1 MSYALEALVARL
13 SQTLPPRS
21 WTRDPALI
29 EAHLSEWRKRHH
41 GNTPLMA
48 MPETTEEVSLVV
60 RACAEAGVAIT
71 PQGGNTGLVGGQIP
85 KGEVLLSLKRMN
97 KIRSVSADD
106 DAITAEAGV
115 ILTAVHEVADAVGR
129 FFPLSLASQG
139 SATIGGLI
147 STNAGGVHVVRFG
160 MMREQVLGLEVVLPD
175 GRVLPALKALR
186 KDNTGYDL
194 KQMFIGAEGTLGVIT
209 AATLKLQPKP
219 AEHIL
224 AAVSLEGPDAGLE
237 LFHFMKRETGALIA
251 FELMNRLTVD
261 LVAEAFPHIRNPLP
275 NAKQWQGLIEFE
287 SIREQGLR
295 EAVER
300 ALEGA
305 IEKGLIDDAAVA
317 ENLTQ
322 AAEFWKLREEISGA
336 ERTQTGGQTHM
347 DISIPV
353 ARVPDFIRKASAA
366 VKKVAPT
373 ARICAFGHA
382 GDGNIHYT
390 ILQHRGPHDEAF
402 AALLPA
408 ITQAAQD
415 EAIALGGS
423 ISAEHGIGVTRRGEL
438 PRYKD
443 AVTLDVMARVKA
455 ALDPDRI
462 MNPRALT

>member
-1 MSYALEALVARL
+1 MADAHEALIARL
-13 SQTLPPRS
+13 TQSLPPKS
-21 WTRDPALI
+21 WTRDPALMD
-29 EAHLSEWRKRHH
+29 AHLSEWRKRYQ
-41 GNTPLMA
+41 GSTPLMT
-48 MPETTEEVSLVV
+48 MPETTDEVSRVV
-60 RACAEAGVAIT
+60 TACAEAGVAIT

-85 KGEVLLSLKRMN
+85 NGEVLLSLKRMN

-115 ILTAVHEVADAVGR
+115 ILTAVHEAADNIDR

-160 MMREQVLGLEVVLPD
+160 MMRDQVLGLEVVLPD

-219 AEHIL
+219 AEHIV

-237 LFHFMKRETGALIA
+237 LLHFMKRETGALVA
-251 FELMNRLTVD
+251 FELMDRLTIE
-261 LVAEAFPHIRNPLP
+261 LVAEAFPQIRNPLP
-275 NAKQWQGLIEFE
+275 NATRWQGLIEFE
-287 SIREQGLR
+287 TVREQGLR
-295 EAVER
+295 AAVES

-305 IEKGLIDDAAVA
+305 IERGLIDDAAVA

-322 AAEFWKLREEISGA
+322 AKDFWKMREEVASA
-336 ERTQTGGQTHM
+336 ERAQVGAQSHM

-353 ARVPDFIRKASAA
+353 ARVPDFIRNASAA
-366 VKKVAPT
+366 VHKLAPD

-390 ILQHRGPHDEAF
+390 VLQQRGPRDEAF
-402 AALLPA
+402 AALLPQL
-408 ITQAAQD
+408 TQAAQD
-415 EAIALGGS
+415 AAVALGGS
-423 ISAEHGIGVTRRGEL
+423 ISAEHGIGVARRGEL

-443 AVTLDVMARVKA
+443 AVTLDVMAKVKA
-455 ALDPDRI
+455 AIDPHRI